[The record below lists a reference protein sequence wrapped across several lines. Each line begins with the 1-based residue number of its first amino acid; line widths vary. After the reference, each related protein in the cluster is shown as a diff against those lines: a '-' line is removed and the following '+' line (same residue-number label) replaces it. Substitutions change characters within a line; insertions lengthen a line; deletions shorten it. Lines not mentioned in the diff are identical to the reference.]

1 MAGWGRGRAVWHEG
15 FAVAIAGAVLSGC
28 GAYRLGQPDV
38 TYARPEPLSLVRTT
52 TDPRWYVPILVE
64 STEDDTADG
73 EDALWAFFVDT
84 GYSYTT
90 CDDDLIAELGVETR
104 GKTTVRGELGKLTTT
119 KANLPPIQLG
129 GHLLEGL
136 TCQVRDMDGTSSIR
150 DNSEVRIAGVL
161 GMDVLRPFVVRMDP
175 EQGEIALFDPDTVP
189 SIDRDD
195 EAAVRLRRE
204 NLFGIRTLVPVTIG
218 GQTIWPVLDTGA
230 TGSHIDGSRIG
241 LEPTR
246 IREGVEVRG
255 TGASGSAV
263 RTIAYYEVHDLFLAG
278 SNPGRTVLAGREGA
292 VGAGLLG
299 LNVLENFVATYDFG
313 SGYATFEPVTPR
325 KLLTWSEWRSAYH
338 PPEATRILEPL
349 PEPRGRGGRASDQR

>member
-1 MAGWGRGRAVWHEG
+1 MKTPDCTGWMAGVL
-15 FAVAIAGAVLSGC
+15 AIGSLATGC

-38 TYARPEPLSLVRTT
+38 TYARPEPMSLVRTT

-64 STEDDTADG
+64 GDSGGASSGDG
-73 EDALWAFFVDT
+73 ALWAFFVDT

-90 CDDDLIAELGVETR
+90 CDDDLIAALGLPTK

-119 KANLPPIQLG
+119 KANLPPLQLG

-136 TCQVRDMDGTSSIR
+136 TCQVRDMDATSSIR

-175 EQGEIALFDPDTVP
+175 EQGEIELFDPGTVP
-189 SIDRDD
+189 SIERDD
-195 EAAVRLRRE
+195 AGAVKLRRE
-204 NLFGIRTLVPVTIG
+204 NVFGIRTLVPVSLA

-230 TGSHIDGSRIG
+230 TGSHIDGRKLG

-263 RTIAYYEVHDLFLAG
+263 RTIAYYEVHDLMLG
-278 SNPGRTVLAGREGA
+278 DTSPGRIVLAGREGG

-299 LNVLENFVATYDFG
+299 LNVLENYVATYDFD
-313 SGYATFEPVTPR
+313 SGFATFEPVSPR

-338 PPEATRILEPL
+338 PPEATRILEAL
-349 PEPRGRGGRASDQR
+349 PDSRGRGGRASDQR